1 MADFALL
8 VLASRALSDIIA
20 KKDVPPTIPQQFATW
35 QQLAETEGVV
45 VSIEQSDLDAYRE
58 REATLKALR
67 S

>member
-20 KKDVPPTIPQQFATW
+20 KKDVPVTIPQQFLTW
-35 QQLAETEGVV
+35 QQLAETDGVV
-45 VSIEQSDLDAYRE
+45 VSTEQSDLDAYRE

>member
-20 KKDVPPTIPQQFATW
+20 KKDVPVTIPQQFATW
-35 QQLAETEGVV
+35 QQLAETKGVV

>member
-8 VLASRALSDIIA
+8 VLASQALSDIIA
-20 KKDVPPTIPQQFATW
+20 KKDVPAAIPFATW

-45 VSIEQSDLDAYRE
+45 VSTEQSDLDAYRE